1 MSGAEVTALLGP
13 PGSVQGYP
21 LKKQTASEWR
31 FLDGQDTRMF
41 VVMFDAA
48 GRVVSTAIEED
59 PRRLGP

>member
-1 MSGAEVTALLGP
+1 M
-13 PGSVQGYP
+13 
-21 LKKQTASEWR
+21 
-31 FLDGQDTRMF
+31 DTRMF